1 MSRTIS
7 RAKDTFRRNQGQTMP
22 EYAVVLALVSS
33 GSVFFLSGLGN
44 RVTALITQVASYLP

>member
-7 RAKDTFRRNQGQTMP
+7 RAKDSFRRNQGQTMP
-22 EYAVVLALVSS
+22 EYAVVLALISS
-33 GSVFFLSGLGN
+33 GSVFFLGGLGN

>member
-7 RAKDTFRRNQGQTMP
+7 RAKDLFRRNQGQTMP
-22 EYAVVLALVSS
+22 EYAVVLALISS
-33 GSVFFLSGLGN
+33 GSVFVLGGLGN